1 MYAAKNNETE
11 TLHNKSQASLHPPV
25 QKKGWNLFLRKAGDI
40 FELALSGLLQRMYEK
55 MSIISSFSCQGTYQR
70 PL

>member
-1 MYAAKNNETE
+1 MLTESDDPMHASLLFIIMHAAKSNETE

-40 FELALSGLLQRMYEK
+40 FELALSGLL
-55 MSIISSFSCQGTYQR
+55 
-70 PL
+70 